1 MSRGLSWL
9 LEHFGIVTLAERS
22 ELQLALDS
30 DVARR
35 SMSSLFRYQNAEKSI
50 VISHL
55 LSLSLLFLC
64 YLLFS
69 LFMCLISDAPCF

>member
-1 MSRGLSWL
+1 MSKGLSWL

-35 SMSSLFRYQNAEKSI
+35 SMSSLVRYQNAEKSI

-55 LSLSLLFLC
+55 LSLSLLSLC
-64 YLLFS
+64 YLSS
-69 LFMCLISDAPCF
+69 LSLMYLISDAPCF